1 MSAALSFE
9 EKNEWSPTSVVRTAQ
24 KSLNLD
30 RLYGRLLGMITH
42 YPPSSVVLDRFVC
55 VDPELME
62 MVLSTVRVFHE
73 EDPRNP
79 TTTTEQAIE
88 ALGATRV
95 AEMTMI
101 ILIDQVFSEVF
112 RGSGYLSREM
122 TKHAVGVAT
131 LMKHLSERHEED
143 PDRAWLFGLCFRLGI
158 PMMGQAAPEAY
169 ARCFSRLPGSQI
181 QLHNAEKAIFGFDH
195 RDVLFELVKS
205 YNFPEWFIEAA
216 DPDGLPLFLK
226 ACAPIASHVTHK
238 LGYDMG
244 LATSSNHLRPRHIE
258 TAKIDMD
265 ELPEI
270 RTKILEAVQEVQ
282 KYAI

>member
-1 MSAALSFE
+1 MSSALNLDAM
-9 EKNEWSPTSVVRTAQ
+9 NEWSPATMVRAAQ
-24 KSLNLD
+24 KSLDLD
-30 RLYGRLLGMITH
+30 RLYGRLVGMITH

-55 VDPELME
+55 VDPDLHA
-62 MVLSTVRVFHE
+62 MVVDTAKVFIQ

-79 TTTTEQAIE
+79 ITTTEQCIE

-131 LMKHLSERHEED
+131 LMKFLCERHEEN
-143 PDRAWLFGLCFRLGI
+143 PDRAWLFGICFRLGI
-158 PMMGQAAPEAY
+158 PIMGQAAPEAY

-181 QLHNAEKAIFGFDH
+181 QLHNAEKAVFGFDH
-195 RDVLFELVKS
+195 RDVLHEMAKA
-205 YNFPEWFIEAA
+205 YHFPEWFVEAS
-216 DPDGLPLFLK
+216 DPDGLPIFLK
-226 ACAPIASHVTHK
+226 ACAPISSHITHK

-244 LATSSNHLRPRHIE
+244 LATGSNHLRPRHIE
-258 TAKIDMD
+258 IAKIDSD
-265 ELPEI
+265 ELSTV
-270 RTKILEAVQEVQ
+270 RTLVLEAVQEVQ
-282 KYAI
+282 RYAI